1 MATTFVPFSF
11 EADFTNIS
19 ARSGSVG
26 GRTPTDGIYP
36 VTVLDCGLNVR
47 EGETAENAKSVGF
60 SVQITEGEFAGYKTW
75 INAGIDTGKLGNRI
89 SWKTILVSLGFD
101 EGSLTG
107 PVTLNTAS
115 YVGLNGYMKFV
126 AKKENPQTK
135 DEQYDAREFVTPAAY
150 QNFLNSQ
157 TGHTQAPAQT
167 TFRATAPAAPVPAV
181 AAVTNGARPAVPQP
195 AAGANRYMGMV
206 PGRQ

>member
-19 ARSGSVG
+19 ARSGNTG
-26 GRTPTDGIYP
+26 GRVPTDGIYP
-36 VTVLDCGLNVR
+36 ITVLDCGLNVK
-47 EGETAENAKSVGF
+47 EGETPETARSVGF
-60 SVQITEGEFAGYKTW
+60 SVQITEGEFAGFKTW
-75 INAGIDTGKLGNRI
+75 INAGIDMGKLGNRI

-115 YVGLNGYMKFV
+115 YVGLNGFMRFQN
-126 AKKENPQTK
+126 KKENPTTEAEK
-135 DEQYDAREFVTPAAY
+135 YDSREFVTPGAY
-150 QNFLNSQ
+150 QNYLSSQ
-157 TGHTQAPAQT
+157 TGHAQAPVQT
-167 TFRATAPAAPVPAV
+167 TFRATAPAAPAPVV